1 VTSIAIAYHSGFGH
15 TAAVAAS
22 VHRGAGAVDG
32 VRATLIDV
40 AALPP
45 PDERRR
51 LTGLWDELHAADA
64 IIFGCPTYMGTVS
77 GVFKQFMDASGA
89 VWQSQAWRD
98 KMAAGFTNAGGLSG
112 DKLNTLTTLAMFAAQ
127 HSMIWVSQGVFV
139 EKSGINRMGSW
150 IGMMAQSS
158 DGPIETSTP
167 PEDHETARRFGERVA
182 LAAVRWVGQPAP
194 AAAV

>member
-1 VTSIAIAYHSGFGH
+1 MTRVVIAYHSGYGH
-15 TAAVAAS
+15 TAAVAGS
-22 VHRGAGAVDG
+22 VRQGADGVEG
-32 VRATLIDV
+32 VRATLVDV
-40 AALPP
+40 STLPP
-45 PDERRR
+45 PDKSRR
-51 LTGLWDELHAADA
+51 LTGAWDELHNADA

-89 VWQSQAWRD
+89 VWQAQAWRD
-98 KMAAGFTNAGGLSG
+98 KMAAGFTNAGALSG

-139 EKSGINRMGSW
+139 EKNGINRMGSW

-158 DGPIETSTP
+158 DGPVETATP

-182 LAAVRWVGQPAP
+182 RAAVRWAGQAAAP
-194 AAAV
+194 AEA